1 MYDVVTWLDPK
12 DVDFTINGTAIAKAI
27 ESLLPVLKY
36 AIKGPLEK
44 LISAQ
49 VIFYGNPAINKFFQ
63 KGNGIRHPIMEYMF
77 DHITFDF
84 SVPYPPQIGV

>member
-27 ESLLPVLKY
+27 EFLLPVLKY

-44 LISAQ
+44 LISA
-49 VIFYGNPAINKFFQ
+49 
-63 KGNGIRHPIMEYMF
+63 
-77 DHITFDF
+77 
-84 SVPYPPQIGV
+84 